1 MTDRREPITPQGYEK
16 LKAEIDKLKNV
27 DRPAN
32 IRAIEE
38 ARAHGDLSENA
49 EYHAAKEEQA
59 MIAAKLAKFE
69 DLFARAEVIDPKQ
82 QKGEYIVFG
91 AHVKLIDTETDEE
104 MTYRIV
110 GTFEADVKTGSIS
123 IDSPIAKALIG
134 KTVGDEVNVK
144 TPKGIRQLA
153 VLSVSFQ

>member
-16 LKAEIDKLKNV
+16 LKAEIEKIKNV
-27 DRPAN
+27 DRPNN
-32 IRAIEE
+32 IKAIEE
-38 ARAHGDLSENA
+38 ARSHGDLSENA
-49 EYHAAKEEQA
+49 EYHAAKEEQG

-69 DLFARAEVIDPKQ
+69 DLFARAEVIDPGQ
-82 QKGEYIVFG
+82 QKGEEIVFG
-91 AHVKLIDTETDEE
+91 ASVQLVDAETDEE
-104 MTYRIV
+104 LKYRIV
-110 GTFEADVKTGSIS
+110 GTYEADVKTGSIS

-153 VLSVSFQ
+153 VLSVRFE